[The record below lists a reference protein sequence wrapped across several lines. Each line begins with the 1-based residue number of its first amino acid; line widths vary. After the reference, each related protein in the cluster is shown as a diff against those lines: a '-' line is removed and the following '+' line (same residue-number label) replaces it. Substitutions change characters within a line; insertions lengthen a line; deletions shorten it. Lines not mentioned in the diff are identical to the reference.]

1 MTHCT
6 VGGFLQNVCVFN
18 LMMFYMCTSNGKY
31 WKEKLTFLF
40 KQRVGDYCGF
50 KGSFKILFNLIFVFS
65 IISAL

>member
-31 WKEKLTFLF
+31 WKEKLTIFFSSKELGTIVVSKAALKYFL
-40 KQRVGDYCGF
+40 
-50 KGSFKILFNLIFVFS
+50 I
-65 IISAL
+65 